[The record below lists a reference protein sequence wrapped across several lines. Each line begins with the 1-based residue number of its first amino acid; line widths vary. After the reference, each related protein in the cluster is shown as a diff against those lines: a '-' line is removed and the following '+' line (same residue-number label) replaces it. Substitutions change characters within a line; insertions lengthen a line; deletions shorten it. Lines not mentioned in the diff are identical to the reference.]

1 MIKHNIIQEI
11 CGKRCHTCGDQVIQ
25 VPICIEKNLFCS
37 IQEIDGLVYKKNRQS
52 RKFGILASKIW
63 SKPVHY
69 FTRYWADIIFSPLIK
84 ASNSA
89 ENWRKMSC
97 DNPKLGIVNNNMYA
111 KYDPNPSILSQD
123 IVQKPILGINQ
134 GPLTLLKWIWD
145 LCANN
150 MHIFRPWPNHLWS
163 FKTILA

>member
-1 MIKHNIIQEI
+1 MRILRRKFYAH
-11 CGKRCHTCGDQVIQ
+11 K
-25 VPICIEKNLFCS
+25 S
-37 IQEIDGLVYKKNRQS
+37 KNR
-52 RKFGILASKIW
+52 RKNTPDLAFPRTLLSII
-63 SKPVHY
+63 SQ
-69 FTRYWADIIFSPLIK
+69 DIDIERISFLPINHT
-84 ASNSA
+84 SNSA
-89 ENWRKMSC
+89 ENWQKMLC

-123 IVQKPILGINQ
+123 IEQKPILGIKQ

-163 FKTILA
+163 FKTIGLKLQEELRSRNTHWL